1 MSWMNTMLS
10 AGSAGKAFSALRT
23 KAGEKISTMTPGMFS
38 DTAKWALDHGA
49 KNPTIGAALVGGVV
63 GGAGGIISN
72 DPDMHW
78 YSGAAM
84 GAGAAAGIGTHGL
97 SKAGVAGAI
106 AGGVYGM
113 FADDTSIMGGAFMG
127 AGLGA
132 GIRYGR
138 IGKAGY
144 KNARENVRMI
154 ETKQAPGK
162 FRSTGFGLN
171 AVSQAISRDL
181 GFGWRGQGAKR
192 GLRSNKLGAS
202 QRAGRRQDFRKKNRG
217 SYGGG
222 RGGGGGMT
230 STPPPRNQGQ
240 GTSNADL
247 YNMGFGGVGAIPPK
261 PKPPAP
267 APSMSAGN
275 LEDLPGG
282 AFGGGPSGGGGGGMA
297 PAPVAKPPA
306 RNQASG
312 STAPAKPA
320 APAPAPA
327 AAPAAAP
334 VPTPAAAPHKAASR
348 QQAKPVNEA
357 SGFPDY
363 NVNSSMYDM
372 HGPHPPPGMQKGW
385 SAEERQRYLKRGGYD
400 QGVEDFF
407 KKNMDTITE
416 ISEMSHP
423 SQAGWQG
430 TGKNFGRASYHFD
443 EAVAN
448 ESPGSMLSALKTF
461 GNSLPRNHPMGV
473 KTARLI
479 NETKGLSRMRGDTWF
494 PKGKK

>member
-1 MSWMNTMLS
+1 MNTMLS
-10 AGSAGKAFSALRT
+10 AGSAGKAFNALRT

-154 ETKQAPGK
+154 KTKQAPGK

-192 GLRSNKLGAS
+192 GLRTNKMGAS
-202 QRAGRRQDFRKKNRG
+202 QRAGRRQDFR
-217 SYGGG
+217 
-222 RGGGGGMT
+222 
-230 STPPPRNQGQ
+230 
-240 GTSNADL
+240 
-247 YNMGFGGVGAIPPK
+247 
-261 PKPPAP
+261 
-267 APSMSAGN
+267 
-275 LEDLPGG
+275 
-282 AFGGGPSGGGGGGMA
+282 
-297 PAPVAKPPA
+297 
-306 RNQASG
+306 
-312 STAPAKPA
+312 
-320 APAPAPA
+320 
-327 AAPAAAP
+327 
-334 VPTPAAAPHKAASR
+334 
-348 QQAKPVNEA
+348 
-357 SGFPDY
+357 
-363 NVNSSMYDM
+363 
-372 HGPHPPPGMQKGW
+372 
-385 SAEERQRYLKRGGYD
+385 
-400 QGVEDFF
+400 
-407 KKNMDTITE
+407 
-416 ISEMSHP
+416 
-423 SQAGWQG
+423 
-430 TGKNFGRASYHFD
+430 
-443 EAVAN
+443 
-448 ESPGSMLSALKTF
+448 
-461 GNSLPRNHPMGV
+461 
-473 KTARLI
+473 
-479 NETKGLSRMRGDTWF
+479 
-494 PKGKK
+494 